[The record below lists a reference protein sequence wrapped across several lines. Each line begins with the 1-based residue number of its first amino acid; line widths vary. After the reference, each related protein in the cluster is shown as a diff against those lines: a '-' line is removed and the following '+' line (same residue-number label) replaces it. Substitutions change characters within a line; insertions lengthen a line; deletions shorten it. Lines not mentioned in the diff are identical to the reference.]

1 MEQERRSLHTLPGRT
16 KHNLQ
21 AFPYHQ
27 GRLMDI
33 QTEWT
38 HWKLNW
44 NVECPTIHPERCS
57 AKARLKPFKN
67 SQLLERHDR
76 KMVCVKNKVWSF
88 ACFHRRVCSM
98 GRVLCG
104 DQHQGKVQR
113 TQMHCI
119 SRIVQTDVLRG
130 QCSSPVSISHA
141 AEFNWLPGPLPNPH
155 LSSSYVRNSS
165 PSVIPPFDSKVC
177 RKLLAMTSIGCSH
190 VCGPQLPA
198 PEILLRVLFG
208 LQAALL
214 ECQRNE
220 ED

>member
-1 MEQERRSLHTLPGRT
+1 M
-16 KHNLQ
+16 
-21 AFPYHQ
+21 
-27 GRLMDI
+27 
-33 QTEWT
+33 W
-38 HWKLNW
+38 
-44 NVECPTIHPERCS
+44 
-57 AKARLKPFKN
+57 
-67 SQLLERHDR
+67 
-76 KMVCVKNKVWSF
+76 KNKVWSF